1 MYFPAFDMK
10 TDFLISTTI
19 LYFTNYEFEFIEIVV
34 VSAAFNVF
42 FVTKAILKKETK
54 KEEYYQYKKAE

>member
-1 MYFPAFDMK
+1 MK
-10 TDFLISTTI
+10 TVFNVLLLI

-42 FVTKAILKKETK
+42 FFVTKAVLKKETK

>member
-1 MYFPAFDMK
+1 MK
-10 TDFLISTTI
+10 TVFNVLLLI

-42 FVTKAILKKETK
+42 FVTKAVLKKETK